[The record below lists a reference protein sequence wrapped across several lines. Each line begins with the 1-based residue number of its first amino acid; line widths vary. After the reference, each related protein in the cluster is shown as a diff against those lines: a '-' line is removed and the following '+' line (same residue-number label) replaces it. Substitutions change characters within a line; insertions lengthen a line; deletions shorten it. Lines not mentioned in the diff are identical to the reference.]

1 MLFDEKEEEKPASI
15 SFSGANPG
23 PKTPRPQKKFEEIRV
38 DEEIAEVY
46 ASAKTL
52 LDLIIEDDDVPAN
65 QRAQVLNSVS
75 NMIQQMVKSRV
86 DLYNA
91 ERIRRMEQVLLQVMR
106 AQPLEVRQA
115 FFDSYSKA
123 LGGMDAG

>member
-1 MLFDEKEEEKPASI
+1 MLFSEKEEEKPASVN
-15 SFSGANPG
+15 FSGMNPG

-52 LDLIIEDDDVPAN
+52 LDVIIEDDDVPAN

-106 AQPLEVRQA
+106 TQPLEVRQA